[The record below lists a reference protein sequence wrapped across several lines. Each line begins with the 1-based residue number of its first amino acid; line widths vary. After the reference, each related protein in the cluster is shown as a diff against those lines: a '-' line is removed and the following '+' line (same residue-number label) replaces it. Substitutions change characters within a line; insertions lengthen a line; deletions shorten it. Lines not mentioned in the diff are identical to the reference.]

1 MESLLYTFKVMLIGS
16 GCFFTLIGLFTFFH
30 ILRSQTSP
38 ADTSNRINKIRLW
51 WFVLTR
57 EELFADTFPWL
68 KNDELENFKH
78 RKYRIC
84 ACAECTRMVVQAN
97 PTGTEREQKLVAAL
111 CWIERVNATEYE
123 YRRVAHEALKEF
135 NNPSQEISE
144 EP

>member
-78 RKYRIC
+78 RKYRQC
-84 ACAECTRMVVQAN
+84 LCSLCVPQGETD
-97 PTGTEREQKLVAAL
+97 REKKLVTAL
-111 CWIERVNATEYE
+111 TWIASVNAMDYE
-123 YRRVAHEALKEF
+123 YRRVAAEALTDSAD
-135 NNPSQEISE
+135 NQENRNG
-144 EP
+144 